1 MCNDERYVMAQRVLF
16 IGGKGIISTA
26 AGKVA
31 LERGMD
37 LTILNRG
44 LDTSRA
50 LSSDIEQLRGDATDP
65 ESMRRAIG
73 SREFDVVVNF
83 HSFVPEQARA
93 DIELFAGRTG
103 HYVYISSASAYQKPI
118 EHLPITES
126 TPLRNPYWQYSRDKI
141 ASEEVFTAAY
151 RETAFP
157 VTIVR
162 PSHTYDE
169 TGVPILGGWTAVERI
184 RRGLP
189 LVVLGDGTSLW
200 TLTHTRDF
208 ARAFVGL
215 LGETRAVGEAVHIT
229 SDDSLTWNQIST
241 LVARAAGVEPEL
253 LHIASDAIAQELP
266 EQGPGLIGDKSN
278 SVIFDNSKIKRLV
291 PGWVATIPYRD
302 GVREAL
308 DWYDAQDEKPA
319 VDSDID
325 AGLDRLVSTH
335 GRLAAR

>member
-1 MCNDERYVMAQRVLF
+1 MAQRLLF

-93 DIELFAGRTG
+93 DVELFAGRTG

-126 TPLRNPYWQYSRDKI
+126 TPLRNPYWRYSRDKI

-169 TGVPILGGWTAVERI
+169 TGVPILGGWTAVERM

-189 LVVLGDGTSLW
+189 IVVPGDGTSLW

-241 LVARAAGVEPEL
+241 LVARAAGVQEPEL
-253 LHIASDAIAQELP
+253 LHIASEAIARELP
-266 EQGPGLIGDKSN
+266 EDGPGLIGDKSN
-278 SVIFDNSKIKRLV
+278 SVVFDNSKIKRLV
-291 PGWVATIPYRD
+291 PGWTATIPYRE
-302 GVREAL
+302 GVVEAL
-308 DWYDAQDEKPA
+308 EWYDSQASKPDPDA
-319 VDSDID
+319 DTD
-325 AGLDRLVSTH
+325 AGLDRLIAAH
-335 GRLAAR
+335 GPLRA